1 MAPFAAGSLEGLK
14 PQREGGLRWEGLGKR
29 SDPAEE
35 EHTCLEQQG
44 GQGPRPLK
52 HLHLQDKQAVDEFFE
67 AMDELLAG
75 CLEPGRVGDDGAL
88 LAAAARLLTADY
100 LTPAKHLSFGQLLRA
115 KIPHQLMIENLK
127 LIVRNKREFLQEGK
141 TDIVRQFADVLTEI
155 LVNPNNFDANSFVSR
170 KNGKSLMM
178 MITFM
183 IRRYVQ
189 EHRVLQ
195 GLFGENFTQNHIRT
209 LVTRSNLGSVETL
222 LETTLDLIAQE
233 YFKQSSRGEFY
244 PLPGRSSKAGHEQ
257 SEGQQQDYRNPEA
270 SEKDRRHCLARVPAT
285 AEAGGV
291 RVLRAV
297 LPWQTRGPRVQP
309 AGGYCLIT

>member
-1 MAPFAAGSLEGLK
+1 M
-14 PQREGGLRWEGLGKR
+14 
-29 SDPAEE
+29 
-35 EHTCLEQQG
+35 
-44 GQGPRPLK
+44 
-52 HLHLQDKQAVDEFFE
+52 VDEFFE

-75 CLEPGRVGDDGAL
+75 SLEPGRAGDDGAL

-100 LTPAKHLSFGQLLRA
+100 LAPAKHLLFGQLLRA

-127 LIVRNKREFLQEGK
+127 LIVRNKREFLQEGR

-170 KNGKSLMM
+170 KSGKSLMT

-195 GLFGENFTQNHIRT
+195 GLFGENATQNHIRT
-209 LVTRSNLGSVETL
+209 LLTRANMGSVETL

-233 YFKQSSRGEFY
+233 YFKQSNRGELY
-244 PLPGRSSKAGHEQ
+244 PLPSRSSKLGHAQ
-257 SEGQQQDYRNPEA
+257 SEGQQQDYRDPEA
-270 SEKDRRHCLARVPAT
+270 SEKDRRPC
-285 AEAGGV
+285 
-291 RVLRAV
+291 
-297 LPWQTRGPRVQP
+297 
-309 AGGYCLIT
+309 